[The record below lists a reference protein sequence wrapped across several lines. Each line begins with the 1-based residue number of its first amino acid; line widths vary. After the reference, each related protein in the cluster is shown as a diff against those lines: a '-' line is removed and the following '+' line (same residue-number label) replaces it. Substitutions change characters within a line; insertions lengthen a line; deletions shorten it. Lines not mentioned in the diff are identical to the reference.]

1 MIEGRVNVMPL
12 CLRNPHSVAAIL
24 ETRPTDVLEI
34 RSSGSSGNDS
44 WAEVIAVAKQ
54 RRIPVVAR
62 GQMPAGRRG
71 GDQGR
76 RSATVE
82 AIVKPKSEVA
92 LESLFSDTDVRGI
105 WLALDHIQDVHNMG
119 AVIRSAAFWGVKG
132 IVLTKDQSAPLND
145 AVYDVASG
153 GVEYVPIC
161 VVNNLVRGINA
172 AKKSD
177 VWVLG
182 TSEHAKRDISE
193 VDRDRRWLV
202 VVGNEEKGL
211 RRLTRENCD
220 ELCRL
225 TPRGKVTSLNVS
237 VAAGSMLALLNQ

>member
-1 MIEGRVNVMPL
+1 MPL
-12 CLRNPHSVAAIL
+12 CLRNPHSVAAVL
-24 ETRPTDVLEI
+24 ETRPADVIEI
-34 RSSGSSGNDS
+34 RISGQAGNDAWS
-44 WAEVIAVAKQ
+44 AVIETAKRQ
-54 RRIPVVAR
+54 RVPVIGRGQIPVN
-62 GQMPAGRRG
+62 RRG

-82 AIVKPKSEVA
+82 AIVKPRSDAA
-92 LESLFSDTDVRGI
+92 LESLFADEDARGV

-153 GVEYVPIC
+153 GMEYVPIC

-182 TSEHAKRDISE
+182 TSEHADHDISQ
-193 VDRDRRWLV
+193 VDRNRRWLV
-202 VVGNEEKGL
+202 IVGNEEKGI

-225 TPRGKVTSLNVS
+225 TSRGKVTSLNVS
-237 VAAGSMLALLNQ
+237 VAAGSLLAILNQ